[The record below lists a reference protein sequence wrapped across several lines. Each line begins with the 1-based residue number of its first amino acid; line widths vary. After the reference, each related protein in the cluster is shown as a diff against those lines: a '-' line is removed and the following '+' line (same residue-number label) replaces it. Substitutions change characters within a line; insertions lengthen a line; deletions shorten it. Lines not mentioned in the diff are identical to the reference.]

1 LGVLVGQR
9 ILLHCDDDP
18 NEAVL
23 LQRALRRSGLVDW
36 VVESVSSGP
45 EALAWLKRAQRGEIP
60 MPDLLALDIRMPKMN
75 GFEVLERLTF
85 NRLKIPPVM
94 LTTSDDV
101 KDRLRAR
108 DMGSL
113 GYFVKSPGYSD
124 FVEMLRNWE
133 TSPLRPPQQTSC
145 PKPSVILPRNSQL

>member
-1 LGVLVGQR
+1 MLVGQR
-9 ILLHCDDDP
+9 ILLHCDDDA

-23 LQRALRRSGLVDW
+23 LQRALRRSGLVEW

-45 EALAWLKRAQRGEIP
+45 EALAYLKRAQRGEIA
-60 MPDLLALDIRMPKMN
+60 MPGLLALDIRMPRMD

-85 NRLKIPPVM
+85 NRLKVPPVM

-113 GYFVKSPGYSD
+113 GYFVKCPGYDD
-124 FVEMLRNWE
+124 FVEMLRNWDR
-133 TSPLRPPQQTSC
+133 SPL
-145 PKPSVILPRNSQL
+145 KSQAEPAFAR